1 MVGRAFAGRMS
12 IGSQHLRQSRAVAAL
27 CCLASVSATAPSELT
42 VRVTDQNGLPLYQA
56 VVEVARPAGNSQ
68 PVSFPWRSAMAQRNL
83 SFVPGTLIVPVG
95 SSVAFP
101 NLDTV
106 RHSVYSFSR
115 TGRFQ
120 IDLYGREQ
128 TRTQK
133 FAVAGTAVLGC
144 NIHDQMRG
152 YIRVTTTP
160 FANVTDAGGRANI
173 RGLNAGTYRVTIW
186 HPRLRGADNAMTQTV
201 TAKPGQPIVIKVPV
215 R

>member
-1 MVGRAFAGRMS
+1 MGNSSRHSR
-12 IGSQHLRQSRAVAAL
+12 HLKAVLAL
-27 CCLASVSATAPSELT
+27 CSLATVSASPPAELA
-42 VRVTDQNGLPLYQA
+42 VRVVDQNGAPVYQA
-56 VVEVARPAGNSQ
+56 VVEVARPQGSALAAA
-68 PVSFPWRSAMAQRNL
+68 FPWRSAMAQRDL
-83 SFVPGTLIVPVG
+83 AFVPGTLIVPVG
-95 SSVAFP
+95 ANVAFP

-128 TRTQK
+128 NRTQR

-152 YIRVTTTP
+152 YIRVTNTP
-160 FANVTDAGGRANI
+160 FANVTDAGGRTAI
-173 RGLNAGTYRVTIW
+173 RSLGPGSYSITVW
-186 HPRLRGADNAMTQTV
+186 HPRLRGTDNVLVQTV
-201 TAKPGQPIVIKVPV
+201 TAKAGQAAVIAVPV